1 MYVME
6 GQGLFKKA
14 KEKSGKL
21 ESPCNIPV
29 FEYQISFFLSLIT
42 AKKLP
47 KLNSP
52 FLAAIDSTLDL
63 CSEFAKAC

>member
-1 MYVME
+1 MSWGGRDY
-6 GQGLFKKA
+6 LKKQKRNQA
-14 KEKSGKL
+14 NWNPHVIFQYLSIRL
-21 ESPCNIPV
+21 V
-29 FEYQISFFLSLIT
+29 FLLSLIT